1 MFCYTTCHWKFLD
14 KIMIQ
19 VVTRVLCFGVGLL
32 LIDLLKD
39 VQGFAPVKD
48 NILDFAHVKDQ

>member
-1 MFCYTTCHWKFLD
+1 
-14 KIMIQ
+14 MIQ